1 MALTA
6 CRIYAERSHCRL
18 SATWWVS
25 NLSELSGMEVG
36 PSATG
41 ISLMISH
48 LKPHWDLVMASVGP
62 RMISLGLEWHPGT
75 LESQSQ
81 MLSKTWT
88 LFLITIFYSWFFP
101 PYSIYLIFFVYSFF
115 YFSSILC
122 SFFPTSFSLLDWL
135 NTSILVFLFI
145 ISFFPSLSPCYWYVF
160 PISSFLV
167 HLLSH
172 QHFIQL
178 AGWRLCQL
186 FLITFFH
193 CLSSLLFS
201 LLSFYF
207 PCFFLPSPSL
217 LTIFFFCLTEWMSVS
232 YSFLVSRP
240 LSFNLVHIS
249 LYGMTLLLGL
259 GPWAAVWVGYS
270 G

>member
-18 SATWWVS
+18 SVTWWVS

-88 LFLITIFYSWFFP
+88 LFLITIFYSCFFFPSIQSIWYFLSTPFLIFP
-101 PYSIYLIFFVYSFF
+101 PYCALFSLPVSPFLTDWIQVSL
-115 YFSSILC
+115 YFSS
-122 SFFPTSFSLLDWL
+122 SFLSFLPFPLAIDMS
-135 NTSILVFLFI
+135 
-145 ISFFPSLSPCYWYVF
+145 FPSPPF
-160 PISSFLV
+160 
-167 HLLSH
+167 
-172 QHFIQL
+172 
-178 AGWRLCQL
+178 
-186 FLITFFH
+186 
-193 CLSSLLFS
+193 
-201 LLSFYF
+201 
-207 PCFFLPSPSL
+207 
-217 LTIFFFCLTEWMSVS
+217 
-232 YSFLVSRP
+232 
-240 LSFNLVHIS
+240 
-249 LYGMTLLLGL
+249 
-259 GPWAAVWVGYS
+259 
-270 G
+270 